1 MIRSLLLASA
11 ACALALPAA
20 AQMGASQTIAIVNA
34 RIEPVSS
41 AAIPNGT
48 LVIKDGKIAAV
59 GASVAV
65 PAGARVV
72 DAKGGVVT
80 PGLVAPS
87 SNLGASEVSGVR
99 ETRDDGTGSALS
111 AAFDISYAVNPASTF
126 LGLARDGGV
135 TSSAVTPVLSGTGGG
150 ASEHADDGVVEEMT
164 AGKSGDG
171 DPPLFGGQAAF
182 IRLKAG
188 ATDIVEASK
197 LAVTVS
203 LGESGARAAGGSR
216 GADLVLIRSALE
228 DARAFASRRAA
239 FEQGATRD
247 FGLSRLD
254 LAALIPVVQGR
265 TPLLIRVSR
274 AADIRQALKLAAE
287 EKVRIILEGVEEGWL
302 VAPEIAKAGV
312 PVIVDPQDDLP
323 GSFETLGSRLDNAA
337 RLNAAGVSV
346 AINGARDFN
355 NLRQERLNAGL
366 AVANGLP
373 YAAGLASVTLVPA
386 KIWGQDGKIGS
397 LDVGKIADVV
407 VWNGDPLETTSWPLN
422 VFVGGVEQPQDSRQT
437 QLRDRY
443 AKTDGGGYPPAYR

>member
-20 AQMGASQTIAIVNA
+20 AQTVAIVNA

-41 AAIPNGT
+41 AAIPSGT
-48 LVIKDGKIAAV
+48 LVIKDGKIAAL
-59 GASVAV
+59 GASVSV
-65 PAGARVV
+65 PAGARVI

-80 PGLVAPS
+80 PGLIAPS
-87 SNLGASEVSGVR
+87 SNLGASEISGVR
-99 ETRDDGTGSALS
+99 ETRDDSTGSALS
-111 AAFDISYAVNPASTF
+111 AAFDISYAINPASTF
-126 LGLARDGGV
+126 LGLARDGGI
-135 TSSAVTPVLSGTGGG
+135 TGSAVTPVLSGTGGG
-150 ASEHADDGVVEEMT
+150 AHQHADDGVVEEMT
-164 AGKSGDG
+164 AGAHGDG

-188 ATDIVEASK
+188 STDIVEASK

-216 GADLVLIRSALE
+216 GANLILIRSALE
-228 DARAFASRRAA
+228 DARAFANRRAA

-254 LAALIPVVQGR
+254 LAALIPVVQGK

-274 AADIRQALKLAAE
+274 AADIRQALKLAAD
-287 EKVRIILEGVEEGWL
+287 EKIKIVLEGVEEGWM
-302 VAPEIAKAGV
+302 VAAEIAKAGV
-312 PVIVDPQDDLP
+312 PVILDPQASLP

-337 RLNAAGVSV
+337 RLHAAGVTV
-346 AINGARDFN
+346 AINGSRDFN

-373 YAAGLASVTLVPA
+373 YPAALAAVTLVPA
-386 KIWGQDGKIGS
+386 KIWGQADKVGS
-397 LDVGKIADVV
+397 LEVGKVADVV
-407 VWNGDPLETTSWPLN
+407 VWNGDPLETTSWPTAVL
-422 VFVGGVEQPQDSRQT
+422 VGGVEQPKDGRHQ
-437 QLRDRY
+437 QLKARY
-443 AKTDGGGYPPAYR
+443 AASDQSGYPPAYR

>member
-11 ACALALPAA
+11 ACALAFPAA
-20 AQMGASQTIAIVNA
+20 AETVAIVNA
-34 RIEPVSS
+34 RIEPVSR
-41 AAIPNGT
+41 AAIPSGT
-48 LVIKDGKIAAV
+48 LVIKDGKIAAL
-59 GASVAV
+59 GASVQV
-65 PAGARVV
+65 PTGARVI

-80 PGLVAPS
+80 PGLIAPS
-87 SNLGASEVSGVR
+87 SNLGASEISGVR

-111 AAFDISYAVNPASTF
+111 AAFDISYAINPASTF
-126 LGLARDGGV
+126 LGLARDGGI

-150 ASEHADDGVVEEMT
+150 AHEHADDGVVEEMT
-164 AGKSGDG
+164 AGAHGDG

-188 ATDIVEASK
+188 SPDIVEASK

-203 LGESGARAAGGSR
+203 LGESGARSAGGSR
-216 GADLVLIRSALE
+216 GANLILIRSALE
-228 DARAFASRRAA
+228 DARAFANRRAA

-254 LAALIPVVQGR
+254 LAALIPVVQGK

-287 EKVRIILEGVEEGWL
+287 EKVKIVLEGVEEGWM
-302 VAPEIAKAGV
+302 VAAEIAKAGV

-323 GSFETLGSRLDNAA
+323 SSFETLGSRLDNAA
-337 RLNAAGVSV
+337 RLHAAGVSV
-346 AINGARDFN
+346 AINGSRDFN

-373 YAAGLASVTLVPA
+373 YPAALAAVTLVPA
-386 KIWGQDGKIGS
+386 KIWGQADKVGS
-397 LDVGKIADVV
+397 LEVGKVADVV
-407 VWNGDPLETTSWPLN
+407 VWNGDPLETTSWPTAVL
-422 VFVGGVEQPQDSRQT
+422 VGGVEQPKDGRHQ
-437 QLRDRY
+437 QLKARY
-443 AKTDGGGYPPAYR
+443 AASDQSGYPPAYR

>member
-11 ACALALPAA
+11 ACALAFPAA
-20 AQMGASQTIAIVNA
+20 AQTVAIVNA
-34 RIEPVSS
+34 RLEPVSS

-48 LVIKDGKIAAV
+48 LVIKDGKIAAL
-59 GASVAV
+59 GAKVTV
-65 PAGARVV
+65 PAGAKVI

-80 PGLVAPS
+80 PGFIAPS
-87 SNLGASEVSGVR
+87 SNLGAAEVNAVR
-99 ETRDDGTGSALS
+99 ETRDDGTGNALS
-111 AAFDISYAVNPASTF
+111 AAFDISYGINPASTF
-126 LGLARDGGV
+126 LGLARDGGI
-135 TSSAVTPVLSGTGGG
+135 TSSAVTPVLTGTGGG
-150 ASEHADDGVVEEMT
+150 AHEHADDGVVEEMT
-164 AGKSGDG
+164 AGKTGDG

-188 ATDIVEASK
+188 APDIVEASK

-216 GADLVLIRSALE
+216 GANLVLIRSALE
-228 DARAFASRRAA
+228 DARAFAARRAA

-254 LAALIPVVQGR
+254 LQALIPVVQGKI
-265 TPLLIRVSR
+265 PLLIRVSR

-287 EKVRIILEGVEEGWL
+287 EKIKVILEGVEEGWM

-312 PVIVDPQDDLP
+312 PVIVDPQADLP
-323 GSFETLGSRLDNAA
+323 DSFEALGARLDNAA

-346 AINGARDFN
+346 AINGSRDFN

-373 YAAGLASVTLVPA
+373 YSAALAAVTLVPA
-386 KIWGQDGKIGS
+386 KMWGQDAKVGS
-397 LDVGKIADVV
+397 LEVGKLADVV
-407 VWNGDPLETTSWPLN
+407 VWNGDPLETTSWPTTVL
-422 VFVGGVEQPQDSRQT
+422 VGGVEQPKDGRHE
-437 QLRDRY
+437 QLKARY
-443 AKTDGGGYPPAYR
+443 VASDQSGYPPAYR

>member
-11 ACALALPAA
+11 AGALAFPAA
-20 AQMGASQTIAIVNA
+20 AQTVAIVNA
-34 RIEPVSS
+34 RLEPVSS

-48 LVIKDGKIAAV
+48 LLIKDGKIAAL
-59 GASVAV
+59 GAKVTV
-65 PAGARVV
+65 PAGAKVI

-80 PGLVAPS
+80 PGFIAPS

-99 ETRDDGTGSALS
+99 ETRDDGTGNALS
-111 AAFDISYAVNPASTF
+111 AAFDISYGINPASTF
-126 LGLARDGGV
+126 IGLARDGGI
-135 TSSAVTPVLSGTGGG
+135 TSSAVTPVLTGTGGG
-150 ASEHADDGVVEEMT
+150 AHEHADDGVVEEMT

-188 ATDIVEASK
+188 SADIVEASK

-203 LGESGARAAGGSR
+203 LGQSGARAAGGSR
-216 GADLVLIRSALE
+216 GANLILIRSALE
-228 DARAFASRRAA
+228 DARAFAARRAA

-254 LAALIPVVQGR
+254 LAALIPVAQGK

-287 EKVRIILEGVEEGWL
+287 ERINVILEGVEEGWM

-337 RLNAAGVSV
+337 RLHAAGVSV
-346 AINGARDFN
+346 AINGSRDFN

-373 YAAGLASVTLVPA
+373 YAAALAAVTLVPA
-386 KIWGQDGKIGS
+386 KIWGQDGKVGS
-397 LDVGKIADVV
+397 LEIGKLADVV
-407 VWNGDPLETTSWPLN
+407 VWNGDPLETTSWPTAVL
-422 VFVGGVEQPQDSRQT
+422 VGGVEQPKDGRHE
-437 QLRDRY
+437 QLKARY
-443 AKTDGGGYPPAYR
+443 VATDQSGYPPAYR

>member
-20 AQMGASQTIAIVNA
+20 AQTVAIVNA

-48 LVIKDGKIAAV
+48 LVIKDGKIAAL
-59 GASVAV
+59 GAKVTV
-65 PAGARVV
+65 PAGAKVI

-80 PGLVAPS
+80 PGFIAPS

-99 ETRDDGTGSALS
+99 ETRDDGTGNALS
-111 AAFDISYAVNPASTF
+111 AAFDISYGINPASTF
-126 LGLARDGGV
+126 LGLARDGGI
-135 TSSAVTPVLSGTGGG
+135 TSSAVTPVLTGTGGG
-150 ASEHADDGVVEEMT
+150 AHEHADDGVVEEMT

-188 ATDIVEASK
+188 APDIVEASK

-203 LGESGARAAGGSR
+203 LGDSGARAAGGSR
-216 GADLVLIRSALE
+216 GANLVLIRSALE
-228 DARAFASRRAA
+228 DARAFAARRAA

-254 LAALIPVVQGR
+254 LQALIPVVQGK

-287 EKVRIILEGVEEGWL
+287 ERIKVILEGVEEGWM

-312 PVIVDPQDDLP
+312 PVIVDPQADLP
-323 GSFETLGSRLDNAA
+323 DSFEALGSRLDNAA
-337 RLNAAGVSV
+337 RLHAAGVAV
-346 AINGARDFN
+346 AINGSRDFN

-373 YAAGLASVTLVPA
+373 YSAALAGVTLVPA
-386 KIWGQDGKIGS
+386 KIWGQDGKVGS
-397 LDVGKIADVV
+397 LEVGKLADVV
-407 VWNGDPLETTSWPLN
+407 VWNGDPLETTSWPTTVL
-422 VFVGGVEQPQDSRQT
+422 VGGVEQPKDGRHE
-437 QLRDRY
+437 QLKARY
-443 AKTDGGGYPPAYR
+443 VAGDQGGYPPAYR

>member
-20 AQMGASQTIAIVNA
+20 AQTVAIVNA

-41 AAIPNGT
+41 AAIPNGA
-48 LVIKDGKIAAV
+48 LVIKDGKIAAL
-59 GASVAV
+59 GATVTV
-65 PAGARVV
+65 PAGAKVI

-80 PGLVAPS
+80 PGFIAPS
-87 SNLGASEVSGVR
+87 SNLGASEISGVR
-99 ETRDDGTGSALS
+99 ETRDDGTGNALS
-111 AAFDISYAVNPASTF
+111 AAFDISYAINPASTF
-126 LGLARDGGV
+126 IGLARDGGI
-135 TSSAVTPVLSGTGGG
+135 TSSAVTPVLTGTGGG
-150 ASEHADDGVVEEMT
+150 AHQHADDGEVEEMT

-188 ATDIVEASK
+188 APDIVEASK

-216 GADLVLIRSALE
+216 GANLILIRSALE
-228 DARAFASRRAA
+228 DARAFAARRAA

-254 LAALIPVVQGR
+254 LAALIPVVQGKI
-265 TPLLIRVSR
+265 PLLIRVSR

-287 EKVRIILEGVEEGWL
+287 EKIKIVLEGVEEGWM
-302 VAPEIAKAGV
+302 VAPEIAKAGA
-312 PVIVDPQDDLP
+312 PVILDPQADLP
-323 GSFETLGSRLDNAA
+323 DSFEALASRLDNAA
-337 RLNAAGVSV
+337 RLHAAGVSV
-346 AINGARDFN
+346 AINGSRDFN

-373 YAAGLASVTLVPA
+373 YPAALAAVTLVPA
-386 KIWGQDGKIGS
+386 KIWGQDAKVGS
-397 LDVGKIADVV
+397 LEVGKLADVV
-407 VWNGDPLETTSWPLN
+407 VWNGDPLETTSWPTTVL
-422 VFVGGVEQPQDSRQT
+422 VGGVEQPKDGRHE
-437 QLRDRY
+437 QLKARY
-443 AKTDGGGYPPAYR
+443 VASDQSGYPPAYR

>member
-11 ACALALPAA
+11 ACVLALPAA
-20 AQMGASQTIAIVNA
+20 AETVAIVNA

-48 LVIKDGKIAAV
+48 VVTKDGKIAAV
-59 GASVAV
+59 GAGVAV
-65 PAGARVV
+65 PAGAKVI

-80 PGLVAPS
+80 PGIVAPS
-87 SNLGASEVSGVR
+87 SNLSASEVGGVR

-111 AAFDISYAVNPASTF
+111 AAFDIAYSVNPASPMIAM
-126 LGLARDGGV
+126 ARDGGV
-135 TSSAVTPVLSGTGGG
+135 TSSAVTPVLSGVGGG
-150 ASEHADDGVVEEMT
+150 AHEHADDGVVEEMT

-188 ATDIVEASK
+188 APDIVEASK

-216 GADLVLIRSALE
+216 GSDLVLIRSALE
-228 DARAFASRRAA
+228 DARAFAARRAA

-254 LAALIPVVQGR
+254 LQALIPVVQGK

-274 AADIRQALKLAAE
+274 AADIRQALKLAAD
-287 EKVRIILEGVEEGWL
+287 EKIRVILEGVEEGWI

-312 PVIVDPQDDLP
+312 PVIVDPQADLP
-323 GSFETLGSRLDNAA
+323 DSFEALGSRLDNAA
-337 RLNAAGVSV
+337 RLNAAGVTV

-373 YAAGLASVTLVPA
+373 YAAGLASITLTPA
-386 KIWGQDGKIGS
+386 KIWGQEGRIGS
-397 LDVGKIADVV
+397 LDVGKTADVV

-422 VFVGGVEQPQDSRQT
+422 VFIGGVEQPQDSRQT

-443 AKTDGGGYPPAYR
+443 AKGDDSGYPQMYR

>member
-11 ACALALPAA
+11 ACAPVLFGALPAA
-20 AQMGASQTIAIVNA
+20 AETIAIVNA

-41 AAIPNGT
+41 AAIPAGT
-48 LVIKDGKIAAV
+48 LVIRDGKIAAV
-59 GASVAV
+59 GANVPV
-65 PAGARVV
+65 PAGAKVI

-87 SNLGASEVSGVR
+87 SNLGASEIGGVR
-99 ETRDDGTGSALS
+99 ETRDDGTGNALS
-111 AAFDISYAVNPASTF
+111 AAFDIAYGVNPMSPVI
-126 LGLARDGGV
+126 GLARDGGV
-135 TSSAVTPVLSGTGGG
+135 TSSAVTPVLSGSG
-150 ASEHADDGVVEEMT
+150 AGAHVHADDGEVEEMT
-164 AGKSGDG
+164 AGKDGAG

-188 ATDIVEASK
+188 APDIVEASK

-203 LGESGARAAGGSR
+203 LGQSGARAAGGSR
-216 GADLVLIRSALE
+216 GASLILIRSALE
-228 DARAFASRRAA
+228 DARAFAARRAA

-265 TPLLIRVSR
+265 VPLLIRVSR
-274 AADIRQALKLAAE
+274 AADIRQALKLAAD
-287 EKVRIILEGVEEGWL
+287 EKIRIILEGAEEGWM

-312 PVIVDPQDDLP
+312 PVIVDSQADLP
-323 GSFETLGSRLDNAA
+323 ESFETLGSRLDNAA
-337 RLNAAGVSV
+337 RLHAAGVSV
-346 AINGARDFN
+346 AINGSRDFN

-373 YAAGLASVTLVPA
+373 YAAALAGVTLIPA

-397 LDVGKIADVV
+397 LDVGKQADVV

-422 VFVGGVEQPQDSRQT
+422 VFVAGVEQPQDSRQT

-443 AKTDGGGYPPAYR
+443 ASSDQNGYPAAYR

>member
-20 AQMGASQTIAIVNA
+20 AQTVAIVNA

-48 LVIKDGKIAAV
+48 LVIKDGKIAAL
-59 GASVAV
+59 GAKVSV
-65 PAGARVV
+65 PAGAKVI

-80 PGLVAPS
+80 PGFIAPS

-99 ETRDDGTGSALS
+99 ETRDDGTGNALS
-111 AAFDISYAVNPASTF
+111 AAFDISYGINPASTF
-126 LGLARDGGV
+126 LGLARDGGI
-135 TSSAVTPVLSGTGGG
+135 TSSAVTPVLTGTGGG
-150 ASEHADDGVVEEMT
+150 AHEHADDGVVEEMT

-188 ATDIVEASK
+188 APDIVEASK

-203 LGESGARAAGGSR
+203 LGDSGARAAGGSR
-216 GADLVLIRSALE
+216 GANLVLIRSALE
-228 DARAFASRRAA
+228 DARAFAARRAA

-254 LAALIPVVQGR
+254 LQALIPVVQGKI
-265 TPLLIRVSR
+265 PLLIRVSR

-287 EKVRIILEGVEEGWL
+287 ERIKVILEGVEEGWM

-312 PVIVDPQDDLP
+312 PVIVDPQADLP
-323 GSFETLGSRLDNAA
+323 DSFEALGSRLDNAA
-337 RLNAAGVSV
+337 RLHAAGVAV
-346 AINGARDFN
+346 AINGSRDFN

-373 YAAGLASVTLVPA
+373 YSAALAGVTLVPA
-386 KIWGQDGKIGS
+386 KIWGQDGKVGS
-397 LDVGKIADVV
+397 LEVGKLADVV
-407 VWNGDPLETTSWPLN
+407 VWNGDPLETTSWPTTVL
-422 VFVGGVEQPQDSRQT
+422 VGGVEQPKDGRHE
-437 QLRDRY
+437 QLKARY
-443 AKTDGGGYPPAYR
+443 VAGDQGGYPPAYR

>member
-11 ACALALPAA
+11 ACALAFPAA
-20 AQMGASQTIAIVNA
+20 AETVAIVNA
-34 RIEPVSS
+34 RLEPVSS
-41 AAIPNGT
+41 PAIPNGT
-48 LVIKDGKIAAV
+48 LVIKDGKIAAL
-59 GASVAV
+59 GASIQV
-65 PAGARVV
+65 PAGARVI

-80 PGLVAPS
+80 PGLIAPS
-87 SNLGASEVSGVR
+87 SNLGASEISGVR

-111 AAFDISYAVNPASTF
+111 AAFDISYGVNPASTF
-126 LGLARDGGV
+126 LGLARDGGI
-135 TSSAVTPVLSGTGGG
+135 TGSAVTPVLSGTGGG
-150 ASEHADDGVVEEMT
+150 AHEHADDGVVEEMT
-164 AGKSGDG
+164 AGAHGDG

-188 ATDIVEASK
+188 SPDIVEARK

-216 GADLVLIRSALE
+216 GANLVLLRSALE

-254 LAALIPVVQGR
+254 LQALIPVVQGK

-287 EKVRIILEGVEEGWL
+287 ERIKIVLEGVEEGWM
-302 VAPEIAKAGV
+302 VADEIAKAGV
-312 PVIVDPQDDLP
+312 PVILDPQDDLP

-337 RLNAAGVSV
+337 RLHAAGVSV
-346 AINGARDFN
+346 AINGSRDFN

-366 AVANGLP
+366 AVAHGLP
-373 YAAGLASVTLVPA
+373 YPAALAAVTLVPA
-386 KIWGQDGKIGS
+386 RIWGQADKVGS
-397 LDVGKIADVV
+397 LEVGKLADVV
-407 VWNGDPLETTSWPLN
+407 VWNGDPLETTSWPTTVLI
-422 VFVGGVEQPQDSRQT
+422 GGVEQPKDGRHE
-437 QLRDRY
+437 QLKARY
-443 AKTDGGGYPPAYR
+443 AASDQNGYPPAYR

>member
-20 AQMGASQTIAIVNA
+20 AETIAIVNA

-41 AAIPNGT
+41 AAIPNGV

-59 GASVAV
+59 GAGVAV
-65 PAGARVV
+65 PAGAKVI

-80 PGLVAPS
+80 PGLVAPA
-87 SNLGASEVSGVR
+87 SNLSASEIGGVR
-99 ETRDDGTGSALS
+99 ETRDDGAGSALS
-111 AAFDISYAVNPASTF
+111 AAFDISYGVNPASPMI
-126 LGLARDGGV
+126 GLARDGGI
-135 TSSAVTPVLSGTGGG
+135 TSSAVTPVPSGGGG
-150 ASEHADDGVVEEMT
+150 AHEHADDGVVEEMT
-164 AGKSGDG
+164 AGKDGSG

-182 IRLKAG
+182 VRLKAG
-188 ATDIVEASK
+188 ASDIVEASK

-228 DARAFASRRAA
+228 DARAFAARRAA

-254 LAALIPVVQGR
+254 LQALIPVVQGK

-287 EKVRIILEGVEEGWL
+287 ERIKVVLEGVEEGWI
-302 VAPEIAKAGV
+302 VAPEIAKAGI
-312 PVIVDPQDDLP
+312 PVIVDPQADLP
-323 GSFETLGSRLDNAA
+323 DSFEALGSRLDNAA
-337 RLNAAGVSV
+337 RLHAAGVTV

-386 KIWGQDGKIGS
+386 RIWGQDGKIGS
-397 LDVGKIADVV
+397 LDVGKVADVV

-443 AKTDGGGYPPAYR
+443 AASDGSGYPPAYR

>member
-11 ACALALPAA
+11 ACALAFPAA
-20 AQMGASQTIAIVNA
+20 AETVAIVNA

-41 AAIPNGT
+41 AAIPSGT
-48 LVIKDGKIAAV
+48 LVIKDGKIAAL
-59 GASVAV
+59 GASVQV
-65 PAGARVV
+65 PTGARVI

-80 PGLVAPS
+80 PGLIAPS
-87 SNLGASEVSGVR
+87 SNLGASEISGVR

-111 AAFDISYAVNPASTF
+111 AAFDISYAINPASTF
-126 LGLARDGGV
+126 LGLARDGGI

-150 ASEHADDGVVEEMT
+150 AHEHADDGVVEEMT
-164 AGKSGDG
+164 AGAHGDG

-188 ATDIVEASK
+188 SPDIVEASK

-203 LGESGARAAGGSR
+203 LGESGARSAGGSR
-216 GADLVLIRSALE
+216 GANLILIRSALE
-228 DARAFASRRAA
+228 DARAFANRRAA

-254 LAALIPVVQGR
+254 LAALIPVVQGK

-287 EKVRIILEGVEEGWL
+287 EKVKIVLEGVEEGWM
-302 VAPEIAKAGV
+302 VASDIAKAGV
-312 PVIVDPQDDLP
+312 PVILDPQADLP
-323 GSFETLGSRLDNAA
+323 DSFETLGSRLDNAA
-337 RLNAAGVSV
+337 RLHAAGVSV
-346 AINGARDFN
+346 AINGSRDFN

-373 YAAGLASVTLVPA
+373 YPAALAAVTLVPA
-386 KIWGQDGKIGS
+386 KIWGQADKVGS
-397 LDVGKIADVV
+397 LEVGKVADVV
-407 VWNGDPLETTSWPLN
+407 VWNGDPLETTSWPTAVL
-422 VFVGGVEQPQDSRQT
+422 VGGVEQPKDGRHQ
-437 QLRDRY
+437 QLKARY
-443 AKTDGGGYPPAYR
+443 AASDQSGYPPAYR

>member
-20 AQMGASQTIAIVNA
+20 AQTVAIVNA

-48 LVIKDGKIAAV
+48 LVIKDGKIAAL
-59 GASVAV
+59 GAKVTV
-65 PAGARVV
+65 PAGAKVI

-80 PGLVAPS
+80 PGFIAPS
-87 SNLGASEVSGVR
+87 SNLGASEISGVR
-99 ETRDDGTGSALS
+99 ETRDDGTGNALS
-111 AAFDISYAVNPASTF
+111 AAFDISYGINPASTF
-126 LGLARDGGV
+126 LGLARDGGI
-135 TSSAVTPVLSGTGGG
+135 TSSAVTPVLSGSGGG
-150 ASEHADDGVVEEMT
+150 AHEHADDGVVEEMT
-164 AGKSGDG
+164 AGAHGDG

-188 ATDIVEASK
+188 SPDIVEASK

-216 GADLVLIRSALE
+216 GANLVLIRSALE
-228 DARAFASRRAA
+228 DARAFAARRAA

-254 LAALIPVVQGR
+254 LQALIPVVQGK

-287 EKVRIILEGVEEGWL
+287 EKIKIVLEGVEEGWM
-302 VAPEIAKAGV
+302 VAAEIAKAGV
-312 PVIVDPQDDLP
+312 PVILDPQDDLP

-337 RLNAAGVSV
+337 RLHAAGVSV
-346 AINGARDFN
+346 AINGSRDFN

-373 YAAGLASVTLVPA
+373 YSAALAAVTLVPA
-386 KIWGQDGKIGS
+386 KIWGQDGKVGS
-397 LDVGKIADVV
+397 LEVGKLADVV
-407 VWNGDPLETTSWPLN
+407 VWNGDPLETTSWPTSVLI
-422 VFVGGVEQPQDSRQT
+422 GGVEQPKDGRHE
-437 QLRDRY
+437 QLKARY
-443 AKTDGGGYPPAYR
+443 VASDQGGYPPAYR

>member
-20 AQMGASQTIAIVNA
+20 AQTVAIVNA

-48 LVIKDGKIAAV
+48 LVIKDGKIAAL
-59 GASVAV
+59 GAKVSV
-65 PAGARVV
+65 PAGAKVI

-80 PGLVAPS
+80 PGFIAPS

-99 ETRDDGTGSALS
+99 ETRDDGTGNALS
-111 AAFDISYAVNPASTF
+111 AAFDISYGINPASTF
-126 LGLARDGGV
+126 LGLARDGGI
-135 TSSAVTPVLSGTGGG
+135 TSSAVTPVLTGTGGG
-150 ASEHADDGVVEEMT
+150 AHEHADDGVVEEMT
-164 AGKSGDG
+164 AGQSGDG

-188 ATDIVEASK
+188 ALDIVEASK

-228 DARAFASRRAA
+228 DARAFAARRAA

-254 LAALIPVVQGR
+254 LQALIPVVQGKI
-265 TPLLIRVSR
+265 PLLVRVSR

-287 EKVRIILEGVEEGWL
+287 EKIKIVLEGVEEGWM

-312 PVIVDPQDDLP
+312 PVIVDPQADLP
-323 GSFETLGSRLDNAA
+323 DSFEALGARLDNAA
-337 RLNAAGVSV
+337 RLHAAGVSV

-373 YAAGLASVTLVPA
+373 YPAALAAVTLVPA
-386 KIWGQDGKIGS
+386 KIWGQDGKVGS
-397 LDVGKIADVV
+397 LEVGKLADVV
-407 VWNGDPLETTSWPLN
+407 VWNGDPLETTSWPTTVL
-422 VFVGGVEQPQDSRQT
+422 VGGVEQPKDGRHE
-437 QLRDRY
+437 QLKARY
-443 AKTDGGGYPPAYR
+443 VAGDQSGYPPAYR

>member
-1 MIRSLLLASA
+1 MTRSLLLASA
-11 ACALALPAA
+11 ACALALPLALPAA
-20 AQMGASQTIAIVNA
+20 AETVAIVNA

-41 AAIPNGT
+41 AAIPAGT
-48 LVIKDGKIAAV
+48 LVIKDGKIAAL
-59 GASVAV
+59 GANVAI
-65 PAGARVV
+65 PAGARVI

-87 SNLGASEVSGVR
+87 SNLSASEIGGVR

-111 AAFDISYAVNPASTF
+111 AAFDIAYSVNPASPMI
-126 LGLARDGGV
+126 GLARDGGV
-135 TSSAVTPVLSGTGGG
+135 TSSAVVPVLSGTGGG

-164 AGKSGDG
+164 AGKDGSG

-188 ATDIVEASK
+188 SPDIVEAAK

-228 DARAFASRRAA
+228 DARAFAGRRAA

-287 EKVRIILEGVEEGWL
+287 EKIKVILEGVEEGWM
-302 VAPEIAKAGV
+302 VAGEIAKAGV
-312 PVIVDPQDDLP
+312 PVIVDPQADLP
-323 GSFETLGSRLDNAA
+323 DSFEALGSRLDNAA

-397 LDVGKIADVV
+397 LDVGKVADVV

-443 AKTDGGGYPPAYR
+443 ATTDASGYPPAYR

>member
-11 ACALALPAA
+11 ACALAFPAA
-20 AQMGASQTIAIVNA
+20 AETVAIVNA

-41 AAIPNGT
+41 AAIPSGT
-48 LVIKDGKIAAV
+48 LVIKDGKIAAL
-59 GASVAV
+59 GASVQV
-65 PAGARVV
+65 PAGARVI

-80 PGLVAPS
+80 PGLIAPS
-87 SNLGASEVSGVR
+87 SNLGASEISGVR

-111 AAFDISYAVNPASTF
+111 AAFDISYAINPASTF
-126 LGLARDGGV
+126 LGLARDGGI

-150 ASEHADDGVVEEMT
+150 AHEHADDGVVEEMT
-164 AGKSGDG
+164 AGAHGDG

-188 ATDIVEASK
+188 SPDIVEASK

-203 LGESGARAAGGSR
+203 LGESGARSAGGSR
-216 GADLVLIRSALE
+216 GANLILIRSALE
-228 DARAFASRRAA
+228 DARAFANRRAA

-254 LAALIPVVQGR
+254 LAALTPVVQGK

-287 EKVRIILEGVEEGWL
+287 EKVKIVLEGVEEGWM
-302 VAPEIAKAGV
+302 VAAEIAKAGV
-312 PVIVDPQDDLP
+312 PVILDPQADLTD
-323 GSFETLGSRLDNAA
+323 SFETLGSRLDNAA
-337 RLNAAGVSV
+337 RLHAAGVAV
-346 AINGARDFN
+346 AINGSRDFN

-373 YAAGLASVTLVPA
+373 YPAALAAVTMVPA
-386 KIWGQDGKIGS
+386 KIWGQADKVGS
-397 LDVGKIADVV
+397 LEVGKVADVV
-407 VWNGDPLETTSWPLN
+407 VWNGDPLETTSWPTAVL
-422 VFVGGVEQPQDSRQT
+422 VGGVEQPKDGRHQ
-437 QLRDRY
+437 QLKARY
-443 AKTDGGGYPPAYR
+443 AASDQSGYPPAYR